1 MWWYQCKKMSFCF
14 LRIMNIV
21 SPVTKRKNG
30 KEKKKGGEEMRNT
43 SNTVTEF
50 CNALFPLLLLE
61 YTLLELVRSE
71 RQLGSYILVLFGK
84 QRVGG
89 SVSLAPTLIHLNQ

>member
-1 MWWYQCKKMSFCF
+1 
-14 LRIMNIV
+14 
-21 SPVTKRKNG
+21 
-30 KEKKKGGEEMRNT
+30 MRNT

-84 QRVGG
+84 PQNPFFADWT
-89 SVSLAPTLIHLNQ
+89 APV

>member
-1 MWWYQCKKMSFCF
+1 
-14 LRIMNIV
+14 MNIV

-84 QRVGG
+84 PQNPFFADWT
-89 SVSLAPTLIHLNQ
+89 APV

>member
-1 MWWYQCKKMSFCF
+1 MSFCF

-84 QRVGG
+84 PQNPFFADWT
-89 SVSLAPTLIHLNQ
+89 APV

>member
-1 MWWYQCKKMSFCF
+1 MSFCF

-61 YTLLELVRSE
+61 YTLLERERAPQQLNSELVRSE

-84 QRVGG
+84 PQNPFFADWT
-89 SVSLAPTLIHLNQ
+89 APV

>member
-84 QRVGG
+84 PQNPFFADWT
-89 SVSLAPTLIHLNQ
+89 APV